1 MFNVISNADNRGVD
15 GKVHRNARRNA
26 CDNAGLSTEARI
38 SVNQDVCL
46 SQNNEQ
52 GNARFGEDDSIAAS
66 GSPPGEI
73 WALYAFSNVPRKLFS
88 QNLSVLSTLNRFL
101 KMTGHFPHG
110 GGSLGAGGE
119 PDIMS
124 LHPRVR
130 PFIPER
136 YDPLAHILPRAI
148 FYHFTDFDERAPG
161 DLLLRKPEYHL
172 SHEARE
178 VTSRTVRG
186 YGSTAARDWY
196 AELSEAVR
204 DLVDLVGFGPFCTGL
219 SRCPARRT
227 LMAALVERWWDTT
240 NSFHFSATGDLT
252 MTPFDFAVL
261 TGLDVGGWPILYDED
276 MDQWEAAW
284 IYFLGACPPVD
295 RSSGRVRYT
304 WFSFHFRRVE
314 MEPGTPEEVA
324 QYARDFLMFLF
335 GTTLFADRGNTVGL
349 YLLSALVDL
358 SQLWVYV
365 YFPTL
370 APELVVEGPLV
381 TPYSLVF
388 EGQHRPRPRESL
400 LYLRQYF
407 DTVRSTEDPP
417 SAPPVDMRI
426 ADRLSSRDVVSAMLG
441 TDALLHL
448 EEGDYATYRHIYL
461 MPPLTG
467 VRTLM
472 IRPAGMPSSS
482 QAWARAADAPSTS
495 RAGTSRGGG
504 GLVPPIP
511 PTYPHPGWPDMPTEL
526 MGWQY
531 GTTSPIPIQIE
542 PPMPGHR
549 YVRDPDLP
557 PPPVE
562 YMDQVL
568 EMVASLEGMV
578 LRREAQLS
586 IMGFQV
592 PFSFLMPPVYASPQ
606 AGPPGPSRAG
616 GPSGGSSRRRRAHI
630 IEEEPGE
637 DEEEEA
643 ADRQSE
649 TSADRE
655 DGSALGSGS
664 GGEAEGDPED
674 DDSDS
679 DDGDGDGG
687 GESIP
692 QKRTKRASYSC
703 S

>member
-1 MFNVISNADNRGVD
+1 
-15 GKVHRNARRNA
+15 
-26 CDNAGLSTEARI
+26 
-38 SVNQDVCL
+38 
-46 SQNNEQ
+46 
-52 GNARFGEDDSIAAS
+52 
-66 GSPPGEI
+66 
-73 WALYAFSNVPRKLFS
+73 
-88 QNLSVLSTLNRFL
+88 
-101 KMTGHFPHG
+101 
-110 GGSLGAGGE
+110 
-119 PDIMS
+119 
-124 LHPRVR
+124 
-130 PFIPER
+130 
-136 YDPLAHILPRAI
+136 
-148 FYHFTDFDERAPG
+148 
-161 DLLLRKPEYHL
+161 
-172 SHEARE
+172 
-178 VTSRTVRG
+178 
-186 YGSTAARDWY
+186 
-196 AELSEAVR
+196 
-204 DLVDLVGFGPFCTGL
+204 
-219 SRCPARRT
+219 
-227 LMAALVERWWDTT
+227 
-240 NSFHFSATGDLT
+240 

-261 TGLDVGGWPILYDED
+261 TGLDVGGWPIPYDED
-276 MDQWEAAW
+276 MGQWEAAW
-284 IYFLGACPPVD
+284 IYLLGVRPPID
-295 RSSGRVRYT
+295 RASGRVRYT
-304 WFSFHFRRVE
+304 WFSSHFRRVE
-314 MEPGTPEEVA
+314 MEPGTPEEAA
-324 QYARDFLMFLF
+324 QYARSFLMFLF

-358 SQLWVYV
+358 SQVRWYDWGGAGLATLYCYMSMTSHGRGDLLGGYWRAWELWVYV

-388 EGQHRPRPRESL
+388 EGQHRQRPRESL

-407 DTVRSTEDPP
+407 DTVRSTEITWQPWAPLGEGLRFQFAGGWGASRYRLLFEGPVGRAWFLGDRFLRQVWGYTSQDPP

-426 ADRLSSRDVVSAMLG
+426 ADRLSSQDVVNVMLG

-467 VRTLM
+467 VRTPTM
-472 IRPAGMPSSS
+472 RPAGMLSSS
-482 QAWARAADAPSTS
+482 QARARPADAPSTS

-511 PTYPHPGWPDMPTEL
+511 STYPHPGWPDMPTEL

-531 GTTSPIPIQIE
+531 GTTSPIPIPIE
-542 PPMPGHR
+542 PLMPGHR
-549 YVRDPDLP
+549 YVRDPDSP
-557 PPPVE
+557 PSPIE

-568 EMVASLEGMV
+568 KMVASLEGMV

-586 IMGFQV
+586 IMGFQ
-592 PFSFLMPPVYASPQ
+592 MPPVYAQPQ
-606 AGPPGPSRAG
+606 AGPPRPSRGGGPSGPFRGTGPSGPFRGAGPSRPFRGAG
-616 GPSGGSSRRRRAHI
+616 GGSSRRRRAHI

-637 DEEEEA
+637 DEEKEA

-655 DGSALGSGS
+655 DGFGLGSGS

-692 QKRTKRASYSC
+692 QKRTKRASYYC

>member
-1 MFNVISNADNRGVD
+1 M
-15 GKVHRNARRNA
+15 
-26 CDNAGLSTEARI
+26 
-38 SVNQDVCL
+38 Q
-46 SQNNEQ
+46 
-52 GNARFGEDDSIAAS
+52 
-66 GSPPGEI
+66 
-73 WALYAFSNVPRKLFS
+73 
-88 QNLSVLSTLNRFL
+88 
-101 KMTGHFPHG
+101 
-110 GGSLGAGGE
+110 
-119 PDIMS
+119 
-124 LHPRVR
+124 
-130 PFIPER
+130 
-136 YDPLAHILPRAI
+136 
-148 FYHFTDFDERAPG
+148 
-161 DLLLRKPEYHL
+161 
-172 SHEARE
+172 
-178 VTSRTVRG
+178 VTSCMVRG

-196 AELSEAVR
+196 AELPEAVQ
-204 DLVDLVGFGPFCTGL
+204 DLVDLTGFGPFCTGL

-261 TGLDVGGWPILYDED
+261 TGLDVGGWPIPYDED
-276 MDQWEAAW
+276 MGQREATW
-284 IYFLGACPPVD
+284 IYLLGARPPVD
-295 RSSGRVRYT
+295 RASGRVRYT
-304 WFSFHFRRVE
+304 WFSSHFWRVE
-314 MEPGTPEEVA
+314 MEPGTPDEAA
-324 QYARDFLMFLF
+324 QYARGFLMFLF

-358 SQLWVYV
+358 SQVRRYDWGGASLATLYCYMSATSRGRGDLLGGYWRAWELWVYV

-381 TPYSLVF
+381 TPYSLITWQPWAPLGEGLRFQFAGGWGASRYRILF
-388 EGQHRPRPRESL
+388 EGPVGRAWFLGDRF
-400 LYLRQYF
+400 LRQVWGYTSQ
-407 DTVRSTEDPP
+407 DTP

-426 ADRLSSRDVVSAMLG
+426 ADMLFSQDVVNAMLG

-461 MPPLTG
+461 MLPLTG
-467 VRTLM
+467 ARTPTM
-472 IRPAGMPSSS
+472 RPAGMPSSS
-482 QAWARAADAPSTS
+482 QAQARAADAPSTS

-526 MGWQY
+526 IGWQY
-531 GTTSPIPIQIE
+531 GTTSPIPIPIE
-542 PPMPGHR
+542 PPVPGHR
-549 YVRDPDLP
+549 YVRDPDSP

-586 IMGFQV
+586 IMGFQ
-592 PFSFLMPPVYASPQ
+592 MPPVYAQPQ
-606 AGPPGPSRAG
+606 AGPPGPSRGG
-616 GPSGGSSRRRRAHI
+616 GPPGPFRGAGPSWPFRGAGGGSSRRRRAHI
-630 IEEEPGE
+630 IEEEPSE
-637 DEEEEA
+637 DEEEEV

-655 DGSALGSGS
+655 DGFGLGSGS

-679 DDGDGDGG
+679 DDDDGHGG

-692 QKRTKRASYSC
+692 QKRTRRASYSY